1 MPTYLIL
8 FDDHSWYAAFTLE
21 EVQSLAENKTA
32 KVIKVISGWQEINI
46 EEV

>member
-21 EVQSLAENKTA
+21 EVQSLVRNKTA
-32 KVIKVISGWQEINI
+32 KVIKVISDWQETNI